1 MSNMEQ
7 NKNQEGTTIMN
18 EKVYKV
24 MKHTGVNNIIMGIIV
39 MTVGI
44 TCGILSIISGAKLIK
59 TKSSIMF

>member
-1 MSNMEQ
+1 
-7 NKNQEGTTIMN
+7 MN

-44 TCGILSIISGAKLIK
+44 TCGVLSIISGAKLIK